1 MLSGS
6 GHAILSEETLPFST
20 LSQEA
25 MGPLSQEAPPR
36 EGGYPAT
43 IVWRTGYR
51 GVTARSERITARLT
65 QPIDPDQFARL
76 ARERD
81 VLDAFLQ
88 GEAGVDRLTRQ
99 LRLLSEDEKVRYREL
114 LVTPTALFSAVAER
128 QLGLL
133 PAREAPR
140 PREKVLRDEIEAAC
154 WTTWREGAAAVQE
167 RIDELSHH
175 KASDV
180 EDQIRYGLERAVLSA
195 LFAGSKG
202 MASALKRRIAAAK
215 AAEPEQHHVARLA
228 VQVVEPML
236 RVLLLAEGA

>member
-6 GHAILSEETLPFST
+6 GHAIVSEETLVFSS

-25 MGPLSQEAPPR
+25 VGSLSQEAPR
-36 EGGYPAT
+36 EGGYPPS
-43 IVWRTGYR
+43 IVWRTGFR
-51 GVTARSERITARLT
+51 GVTARSERITGRLAR
-65 QPIDPDQFARL
+65 PIDPDQFARL

-88 GEAGVDRLTRQ
+88 GEAGVDQLTRK
-99 LRLLSEDEKVRYREL
+99 LRLLSEGEKARYREL
-114 LVTPTALFSAVAER
+114 LVAPTALYAAVAER

-154 WTTWREGAAAVQE
+154 WTTYREGAASVKE
-167 RIDELSHH
+167 RLDELSHH
-175 KASDV
+175 KSTDV
-180 EDQIRYGLERAVLSA
+180 EAQIRYGLERAVLSA

-202 MASALKRRIAAAK
+202 MASALKRRRAAAK
-215 AAEPEQHHVARLA
+215 DAEPEQHHVARLA
-228 VQVVEPML
+228 VQVMEPML